1 MESRFWGVIGVGA
14 AAVAG
19 LISAG
24 MYYIGYRRGMLADR
38 RTSFSQLKSYENKDD
53 PLIKY
58 LLEHNVEDP
67 VLSRLREFTISLP
80 SGGMATPVEEG
91 AFLTILCKA
100 IRARKVIDVGV
111 FTGCSAYAMALGLPA
126 GGKVVACDVNLET
139 IEQGRP
145 YWEEGGVSGKIDLH
159 IQPATKTLQELIDN
173 GEEGSYDLIFIDAD
187 KPNYPNYYELGL
199 PLLRPGG
206 MVVVDNAIFSGV
218 GSVYD
223 MENTIED
230 VEAIRSLNR
239 TMRDDERID
248 FVLLN
253 FAKGVGIGV
262 KK

>member
-1 MESRFWGVIGVGA
+1 MESHFWGMIGVGA

-19 LISAG
+19 IISAG

-111 FTGCSAYAMALGLPA
+111 FTGCSAYAMALGLSA

-145 YWEEGGVSGKIDLH
+145 YWEEGGVSEKIDIH

-187 KPNYPNYYELGL
+187 KPNYPNYYKLGL
-199 PLLRPGG
+199 PLLRSGG
-206 MVVVDNAIFSGV
+206 LFVVDNAICTSSGCV
-218 GSVYD
+218 SEPGH
-223 MENTIED
+223 TAKG
-230 VEAIRSLNR
+230 VEGVRTLNR
-239 TMRDDERID
+239 MMRDDERID

-253 FAKGVGIGV
+253 FVEGVGVGL